1 MSSLSYRRLLALCRK
16 EFYQVARD
24 PSSIIIAFVL
34 PSVLLIIFGYG
45 INLDSGVLRV
55 AVAQEDSGIEAQRFV
70 QALMATPHMSVDVV
84 VSRSHGQRLM
94 EIGHVRGLV
103 VIRSDFSA
111 KLTRGQGGAAIQVL
125 ADGSEPNTA
134 TFVSSYVQDVWQIW
148 QQQRMVDSGASQQRL
163 INIEPRYWFNPS
175 TISRNF
181 LVPGSIAIV
190 MTVIGAL
197 LTSLVVARE
206 WERGTMEALLSTP
219 VTRMEL
225 LLSKIIPYY
234 LLGMASMVLCVLLA
248 ISIMGVPFRGSFFIL
263 FVVSS
268 LFLGGALGLGLFLST
283 SMKNQF
289 NAAQAALTA
298 AFMPA
303 VMLSGFVFEISS
315 MPSVIQVVT
324 YMVPARYFV
333 SALQTLFQAGT
344 LWPVLME
351 NMLFLLILMVL
362 WLALTAA
369 KTGRRLDT

>member
-1 MSSLSYRRLLALCRK
+1 MSYRRLLALCRK

-344 LWPVLME
+344 LCPVLME